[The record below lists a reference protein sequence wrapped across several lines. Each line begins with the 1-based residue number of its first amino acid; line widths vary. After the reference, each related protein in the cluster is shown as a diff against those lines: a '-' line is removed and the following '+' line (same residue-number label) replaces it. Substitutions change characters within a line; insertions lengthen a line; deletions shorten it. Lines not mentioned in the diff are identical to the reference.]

1 MLLGGIMEFFNFLV
15 NAIYSFSKY
24 NKLGV
29 ISFALSIALIVLIIA
44 TFLVV
49 ILSKKAVNLKAFK
62 CFTAIL
68 LTLITVISA
77 FEFIN
82 VKKVFLVVDSV
93 IVYVIALIILC
104 AILFT
109 IIYLT
114 EYSKRLK
121 LTKTKKVSNSVSVN
135 KGSKVTDSEQ
145 APLTN
150 NNDKEVIK
158 LKCVS
163 PQIDGGEFDGYL
175 DVSYLKSL
183 ISLLRERNLT
193 EKDDKELEDLEVYLM
208 NFARRQ
214 PYKSERSKLTE
225 YLSDLMKK
233 LARYNAV

>member
-1 MLLGGIMEFFNFLV
+1 MEFFNFLV

-121 LTKTKKVSNSVSVN
+121 LTKTKNVSSVKLNKVT
-135 KGSKVTDSEQ
+135 KLTDSEQ

-150 NNDKEVIK
+150 NNDIEVIK

>member
-121 LTKTKKVSNSVSVN
+121 LTKTKNVSSVKLN
-135 KGSKVTDSEQ
+135 KVTKLTDIEQ

>member
-121 LTKTKKVSNSVSVN
+121 LTKTKNVSSVKLN
-135 KGSKVTDSEQ
+135 KVTKLTDIEQ

-163 PQIDGGEFDGYL
+163 PQVDGGEFDGYL

>member
-93 IVYVIALIILC
+93 IVYIIALIILC

-121 LTKTKKVSNSVSVN
+121 LTKTKNVSSVKLNKVT
-135 KGSKVTDSEQ
+135 KLTDSEQ

-163 PQIDGGEFDGYL
+163 PQIDGG
-175 DVSYLKSL
+175 
-183 ISLLRERNLT
+183 
-193 EKDDKELEDLEVYLM
+193 
-208 NFARRQ
+208 
-214 PYKSERSKLTE
+214 
-225 YLSDLMKK
+225 
-233 LARYNAV
+233 

>member
-121 LTKTKKVSNSVSVN
+121 LTKTKKVSSVKLNKVN
-135 KGSKVTDSEQ
+135 NLTDIEQ

>member
-121 LTKTKKVSNSVSVN
+121 LTKTKNVSSVKLNKVT
-135 KGSKVTDSEQ
+135 KLTDSEQ

>member
-1 MLLGGIMEFFNFLV
+1 MEFFNFLV

-121 LTKTKKVSNSVSVN
+121 LTKTKNVSSVKLNKVNN
-135 KGSKVTDSEQ
+135 LTDSEQ

>member
-93 IVYVIALIILC
+93 IVYVFALTILC
-104 AILFT
+104 ATFYT
-109 IIYLT
+109 VIYLT

-121 LTKTKKVSNSVSVN
+121 LTKTKNVSSVKLNKVNN
-135 KGSKVTDSEQ
+135 LTDSEQ

-150 NNDKEVIK
+150 NNVKEVIK

-183 ISLLRERNLT
+183 IALLRERNLT

>member
-24 NKLGV
+24 SELGV

-121 LTKTKKVSNSVSVN
+121 LTKTKNVSSVKLNKVT
-135 KGSKVTDSEQ
+135 KLTDSEQ

-183 ISLLRERNLT
+183 ISLLRQRNLT

>member
-121 LTKTKKVSNSVSVN
+121 LTKTKNVSSVKLNKVT
-135 KGSKVTDSEQ
+135 KLTDSEQ

-150 NNDKEVIK
+150 NNDIEVIK

>member
-1 MLLGGIMEFFNFLV
+1 MEFFNFLV

-121 LTKTKKVSNSVSVN
+121 LTKTKNVSSVKLNKVT
-135 KGSKVTDSEQ
+135 KLTDSEQ

>member
-1 MLLGGIMEFFNFLV
+1 MEFFNFLV

-121 LTKTKKVSNSVSVN
+121 LTKTKNVSSVKLN
-135 KGSKVTDSEQ
+135 KVTKLTDIEQ

>member
-1 MLLGGIMEFFNFLV
+1 MEFFNFLV

-121 LTKTKKVSNSVSVN
+121 LTKTKNVSSVKLN
-135 KGSKVTDSEQ
+135 KVTKLTDIEQ

-150 NNDKEVIK
+150 NNVKEVIK

>member
-1 MLLGGIMEFFNFLV
+1 MLLGGIMEFFNVLV

-121 LTKTKKVSNSVSVN
+121 LTKTKNVSSVKLN
-135 KGSKVTDSEQ
+135 KVTKLTDIEQ

-150 NNDKEVIK
+150 NNDIEVIK

>member
-121 LTKTKKVSNSVSVN
+121 LTKTKNVSSVKLN
-135 KGSKVTDSEQ
+135 KVTKLTDIEQ

-150 NNDKEVIK
+150 NNVKEVIK

>member
-121 LTKTKKVSNSVSVN
+121 LSKTKNVSSVKLNKVT
-135 KGSKVTDSEQ
+135 KLTDSEQ

>member
-121 LTKTKKVSNSVSVN
+121 LAKTKNVSSVKLN
-135 KGSKVTDSEQ
+135 KVTKLTDIEQ

>member
-1 MLLGGIMEFFNFLV
+1 MEFFNFLV

-121 LTKTKKVSNSVSVN
+121 LTKTKNVSSVKLNKVNN
-135 KGSKVTDSEQ
+135 LTDSEQ

-150 NNDKEVIK
+150 NNVKEVIK

>member
-82 VKKVFLVVDSV
+82 VKKVFLVIDSV

-121 LTKTKKVSNSVSVN
+121 LTKTKNVSSVKLNKVT
-135 KGSKVTDSEQ
+135 KLTDSEQ

>member
-15 NAIYSFSKY
+15 YAIYSFSKY

-121 LTKTKKVSNSVSVN
+121 LTKTKNVSSVKLN
-135 KGSKVTDSEQ
+135 KVTKLTDIEQ
-145 APLTN
+145 APFTN

>member
-121 LTKTKKVSNSVSVN
+121 LTKTKNVSSVKLNKVT
-135 KGSKVTDSEQ
+135 KLTDSEQ

-183 ISLLRERNLT
+183 ISLLRQRNLS

>member
-121 LTKTKKVSNSVSVN
+121 LTKTKNVSSVKLNKVT
-135 KGSKVTDSEQ
+135 KLTDSEP
-145 APLTN
+145 ATLTN

-183 ISLLRERNLT
+183 ISLLRQRNLS

>member
-1 MLLGGIMEFFNFLV
+1 MEFFNFLV

-121 LTKTKKVSNSVSVN
+121 LTKTKNVSSVKLN
-135 KGSKVTDSEQ
+135 KVTKLTDIEQ

-150 NNDKEVIK
+150 NNDIEVIK

>member
-1 MLLGGIMEFFNFLV
+1 MEFFNFLV

-121 LTKTKKVSNSVSVN
+121 LTKTKNVSSVKLNKVT
-135 KGSKVTDSEQ
+135 KLTDSEQ

-183 ISLLRERNLT
+183 IALLRERNLT

>member
-29 ISFALSIALIVLIIA
+29 ISFALSIALIVLITV

-49 ILSKKAVNLKAFK
+49 IISKKAVNLKVFK
-62 CFTAIL
+62 YFTAIL

-121 LTKTKKVSNSVSVN
+121 LTKTKNVSSVKLNKVNN
-135 KGSKVTDSEQ
+135 LTDSEQ

-150 NNDKEVIK
+150 NNDIEVIK

>member
-24 NKLGV
+24 SELGV
-29 ISFALSIALIVLIIA
+29 ISFALSIALIVLITV

-49 ILSKKAVNLKAFK
+49 IISKKAVNLKVFK
-62 CFTAIL
+62 YFTAIL

-93 IVYVIALIILC
+93 ITYVFALTILC
-104 AILFT
+104 ATFYT
-109 IIYLT
+109 VIYLT

-121 LTKTKKVSNSVSVN
+121 LAKTKNVSSVKLNKVT
-135 KGSKVTDSEQ
+135 KLTDSEQ

-150 NNDKEVIK
+150 NNDKDVIK